1 MTGPRPSMHPGDPID
16 PAAMPAA
23 TRPSATRPDVADDPG
38 PGTSERS
45 QPAEDAVDRLLEEG
59 PGAPDAADI
68 EDPTTQR

>member
-1 MTGPRPSMHPGDPID
+1 MTGPRSSMHPSDPID

-23 TRPSATRPDVADDPG
+23 TRPDLADDPG

-45 QPAEDAVDRLLEEG
+45 QPAEDAVDRLLDEG